1 MTSRKKRDKSRRRR
15 SSSSTSSSSRKRISR
30 RAKGRGYTNECIMP
44 APRHDE
50 HNHESCRAVDLKGE
64 YGETQDKECNMYY
77 YIHNGKYYRCRDA
90 GRNKCNKNGRSGL
103 KRVKC
108 SDDSQARLDREDD
121 SLDDELLEL
130 VEPSV
135 PRTMNRSRQ
144 NNSNASIRTTTT
156 TTRANRKPVTR
167 TSLDNTIDNLS
178 RQNDKYLERQQQLR
192 ERLKTGR
199 SRGNVTKQME
209 TLLARQ
215 HKMFDLQIKKNEAS
229 INNLR
234 RMRRIK

>member
-1 MTSRKKRDKSRRRR
+1 MASRKKHYKKHDKSRRR
-15 SSSSTSSSSRKRISR
+15 TSSSGKKRISR
-30 RAKGRGYTNECIMP
+30 RAKGRGYENECIIP

-50 HNHESCRAVDLKGE
+50 RNHESCRAVDLKGD

-144 NNSNASIRTTTT
+144 NNSNASIRTT
-156 TTRANRKPVTR
+156 RANRKPVTR

-192 ERLKTGR
+192 DRLKTGR

-215 HKMFDLQIKKNEAS
+215 HKMFDLNIKKNEAS

-234 RMRRIK
+234 RMSRIK

>member
-1 MTSRKKRDKSRRRR
+1 MASRKKHYKKHDKSRRR
-15 SSSSTSSSSRKRISR
+15 SKKRNSR
-30 RAKGRGYTNECIMP
+30 RAKGRGYENECIIP

-50 HNHESCRAVDLKGE
+50 RNHESCRAVDLKGE

-215 HKMFDLQIKKNEAS
+215 HKMFDLNIKKNEAS

-234 RMRRIK
+234 RMSRIK